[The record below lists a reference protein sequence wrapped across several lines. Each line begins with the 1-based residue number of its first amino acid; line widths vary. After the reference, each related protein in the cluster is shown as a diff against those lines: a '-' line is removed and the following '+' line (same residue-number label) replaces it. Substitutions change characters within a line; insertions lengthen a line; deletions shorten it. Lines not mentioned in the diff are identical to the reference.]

1 VRRANSKAAPE
12 AGNTDM
18 HSSIELIDIDLM
30 QLWLFEI
37 QKAQPRSDQV
47 TEHFGDN
54 ASGKQAQNQ

>member
-1 VRRANSKAAPE
+1 
-12 AGNTDM
+12 M

-54 ASGKQAQNQ
+54 VSGKTSPESVVLSNASGTGEV

>member
-1 VRRANSKAAPE
+1 
-12 AGNTDM
+12 M

-47 TEHFGDN
+47 TKHFGDN
-54 ASGKQAQNQ
+54 VSGKHAQNQ